1 MDIPEQLK
9 VLTVQL
15 DDIEQLFKNDRME
28 QAKEATKGSQG
39 NQITLSS
46 FIAAHLISRTLV
58 NEISI

>member
-39 NQITLSS
+39 NQTTLSS